1 MEELKEIRE
10 KLYKQTR
17 KQKEEAW
24 IEKDFKKSIRIRE
37 EEKAN
42 YQKWKFLDSL
52 LKANERIKEDEKD

>member
-24 IEKDFKKSIRIRE
+24 IEKDYKKSIRIKKKK
-37 EEKAN
+37 KAN